1 MAHVASPNDA
11 GLATAS
17 ARCVPV
23 LREIAWLLAAFDL
36 ELIATYI
43 TSKDNLV
50 SDVLSRAFTGD
61 LPDGALGTVE
71 RWLQARAARG
81 PWELWPAEA
90 SPRPAWMVPSPQY
103 SATQVSLQPSSA
115 TLPPSS
121 HWRATSCY
129 W

>member
-1 MAHVASPNDA
+1 M
-11 GLATAS
+11 
-17 ARCVPV
+17 

-90 SPRPAWMVPSPQY
+90 SPRPELLAAVPVARPDTYAGGLLDLSE
-103 SATQVSLQPSSA
+103 SEINEI
-115 TLPPSS
+115 LPEYLRDLGEAS
-121 HWRATSCY
+121 
-129 W
+129 